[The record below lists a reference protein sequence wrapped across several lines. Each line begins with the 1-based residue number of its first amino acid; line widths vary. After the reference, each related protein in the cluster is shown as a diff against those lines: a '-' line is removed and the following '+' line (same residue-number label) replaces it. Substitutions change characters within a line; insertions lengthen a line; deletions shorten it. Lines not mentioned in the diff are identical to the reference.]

1 MSGAELTPKTTLK
14 VFCLCPIVL
23 KQGLKRAGGP
33 THHEVR
39 SGWIKNGISRKFC
52 RLISPKKAVTE
63 ASKRRS
69 NSLNEDRHRTS
80 KKGVHAVRKRP
91 SQQLQKSVQTTRK
104 DRPEQFFFWKKRNV
118 SVTLQFYRS
127 FLWPILSFE
136 LRSATQDCVLA
147 LKDTT

>member
-104 DRPEQFFFWKKRNV
+104 DRPEQFFFLKKKERKCNV
-118 SVTLQFYRS
+118 TISIV
-127 FLWPILSFE
+127 LSFDPSCH
-136 LRSATQDCVLA
+136 LSFGQQPKIAF
-147 LKDTT
+147 